1 MDRGCSLAEY
11 MYHVINLNEAWKTQ
25 FITLKF
31 FIIHIPFLKR
41 CLQKTAA
48 KVRESNQDI
57 TEIR

>member
-1 MDRGCSLAEY
+1 M
-11 MYHVINLNEAWKTQ
+11 
-25 FITLKF
+25 LKF
-31 FIIHIPFLKR
+31 FIIDIPFLKR